1 MKLLG
6 FLFDMGIVFI
16 ILSLIWG
23 FFMLILNL
31 LTAGE
36 RKGIFEEN
44 LLKSANYYL
53 LANLSAMVV
62 LGRVASTGVTHY
74 GFQIAGLVML
84 YLYLV
89 SKQEKQQFKIRMQRG
104 LSNFSFNSERRN
116 KTLDTIYLL
125 VTLALYAACVMIP
138 EMVDN
143 GINRWFMGAIV
154 DIKDTPI
161 IGWIIKFIGVFFL
174 LNIFVRG
181 IIQTQKLTQP
191 KAQND
196 DPFDQNQS
204 IGNQPNKE
212 DDDDFD
218 DYEIVE

>member
-1 MKLLG
+1 
-6 FLFDMGIVFI
+6 
-16 ILSLIWG
+16 
-23 FFMLILNL
+23 MLILNL

-62 LGRVASTGVTHY
+62 LERVTSTGVTHY
-74 GFQIAGLVML
+74 GFQIAGLIML

-89 SKQEKQQFKIRMQRG
+89 SKQEKQQFKMRFQRG
-104 LSNFSFNSERRN
+104 FNNFSLNTDRRN

-125 VTLALYAACVMIP
+125 GTLALYAACIMVP
-138 EMVDN
+138 EIIDN
-143 GINRWFMGAIV
+143 GVNRWFMTAIV
-154 DIKDTPI
+154 DIKETPV

-174 LNIFVRG
+174 LNIFIRG
-181 IIQTQKLTQP
+181 IVQTQKLTSGRD
-191 KAQND
+191 QND
-196 DPFDQNQS
+196 DPLDRDQH
-204 IGNQPNKE
+204 IGNHDNHSN
-212 DDDDFD
+212 DDDFD